1 MTNKPT
7 YNYDLDYSMN
17 SQDLSYDFSNITT
30 IAGAGGTILTS
41 AGLNGTTWG
50 TGTYS
55 ITASSSPVLMN
66 NSGRIECTGENADL
80 VLNGKSVKSTLEAI
94 EERLAILQPNPELEK
109 EWEELK
115 ELGQRY
121 RTLEADIKEKMKVWD
136 TLKKTDF

>member
-1 MTNKPT
+1 MTTKPI

-17 SQDLSYDFSNITT
+17 SQDLSYDFSNIT
-30 IAGAGGTILTS
+30 IAGASGTILTS
-41 AGLNGTTWG
+41 TGLNGTSWG

-66 NSGRIECTGENADL
+66 NGGRIECTGENADL
-80 VLNGKSVKSTLEAI
+80 VLNGKSVKTTLEAI

-136 TLKKTDF
+136 TLKKTEF

>member
-1 MTNKPT
+1 MTTKPT

-17 SQDLSYDFSNITT
+17 SQDFKYDFSNIT
-30 IAGAGGTILTS
+30 IAGTSGTILTS
-41 AGLNGTTWG
+41 AGLNGTSWG

-55 ITASSSPVLMN
+55 ITASSNPVMMN

-80 VLNGKSVKSTLEAI
+80 VLNGKSVKTTLEAI

-136 TLKKTDF
+136 TLKKTDL